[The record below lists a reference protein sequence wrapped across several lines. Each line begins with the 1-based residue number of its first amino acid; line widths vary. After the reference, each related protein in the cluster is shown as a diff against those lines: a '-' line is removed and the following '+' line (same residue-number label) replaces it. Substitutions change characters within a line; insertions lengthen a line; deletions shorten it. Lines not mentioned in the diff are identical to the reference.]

1 MADLCS
7 LSSSL
12 ILTMRLPKVEF
23 SVVGCLTYIQERLM
37 AKPGADDLTGTLLR
51 LAIGSVVV
59 TTEFANR
66 KLLDSLLLRTITSL
80 SDESLVFLCYA
91 SK

>member
-1 MADLCS
+1 
-7 LSSSL
+7 
-12 ILTMRLPKVEF
+12 
-23 SVVGCLTYIQERLM
+23 M